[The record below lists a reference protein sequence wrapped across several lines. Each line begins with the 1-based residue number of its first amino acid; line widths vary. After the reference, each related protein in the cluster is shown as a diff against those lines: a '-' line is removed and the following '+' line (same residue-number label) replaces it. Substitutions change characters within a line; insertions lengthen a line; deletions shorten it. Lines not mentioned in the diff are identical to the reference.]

1 MPVFQCNDFV
11 TTGYNVPAKKK
22 RDNALA
28 KKKRDI
34 ITTGNGS
41 VAVCPHFAVSQ
52 NTGTRQQACLPCAE
66 EAGTQ

>member
-28 KKKRDI
+28 KRKEI
-34 ITTGNGS
+34 
-41 VAVCPHFAVSQ
+41 
-52 NTGTRQQACLPCAE
+52 
-66 EAGTQ
+66 